1 MNFDSEE
8 APEEAEAA
16 APADTSS
23 ARRKSPYDPAHPRKV
38 DTAFDFVE
46 LFIFALVAVLLVT
59 TFFFRPSVVEGE
71 SMENTLFN
79 GESLIISNVF
89 Y

>member
-38 DTAFDFVE
+38 ETAFDVVE